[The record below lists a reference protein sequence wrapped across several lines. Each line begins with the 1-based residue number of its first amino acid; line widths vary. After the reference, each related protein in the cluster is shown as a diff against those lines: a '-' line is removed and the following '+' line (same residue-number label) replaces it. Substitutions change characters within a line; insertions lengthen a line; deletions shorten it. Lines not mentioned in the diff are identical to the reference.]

1 MSMMPG
7 VLYLVPTPIGNIED
21 ISFRCVKTL
30 ERADFIAAE
39 HKSVTEQLL
48 KRLSISK
55 PVLACYGRGVEKRG
69 REILSR
75 IMKGES
81 CALVCDAGTPAISDP
96 GEYIVRLCSKA
107 GIDIVSLPGPCAAIA
122 ALAASGLGTGR
133 FVFEGFLSRSRLRR
147 LRRLSELRDEK
158 RTMVFYEA
166 PKKLKFTLGDMLDCW
181 GDRNA
186 VLLKDMTKPGEDRQV
201 TTLAEAARFYD
212 KNPAAGEFVLVIEG
226 AASETCTDVK

>member
-1 MSMMPG
+1 MMPG

-158 RTMVFYEA
+158 EQWFYEA
-166 PKKLKFTLGDMLDCW
+166 PKAEVYSGDMLDCW

-186 VLLKDMTKPGEDRQV
+186 VLLKDMTKPGRTDR
-201 TTLAEAARFYD
+201 
-212 KNPAAGEFVLVIEG
+212 
-226 AASETCTDVK
+226 